1 MSKLLTLVA
10 ASVAGVLLATAGT
23 SVAAPPPRTIEV
35 HVSAGEPTHIDEL
48 EAGVGPGDWL
58 LFRDPV
64 LDAGGEE
71 IGTAVTRVQV
81 IAPAGEED
89 AAFILD
95 CTVELDDGRLVFSGA
110 EQLSRLES
118 QVRYAVVGGT
128 GSYAGAR
135 GQVTGEPAFVDG
147 QPTSRLTFELVR
159 K

>member
-1 MSKLLTLVA
+1 MKRLLALTA
-10 ASVAGVLLATAGT
+10 TGVAGVLLATAGT

-35 HVSAGEPTHIDEL
+35 HVAAGEPTHIDEL

-64 LDAGGEE
+64 LDGGGDQ

-81 IAPAGEED
+81 ISSAGEDD

-110 EQLSRLES
+110 EQLSRLEG
-118 QVRYAVVGGT
+118 QVGYAVVGGT

-135 GQVTGEPAFVDG
+135 GQVIGEPALIDG
-147 QPTSRLTFELVR
+147 QPTSRLMFELAR